1 MLWVRPTLVARE
13 SRDEQVLLEIGE
25 HTFILKVCFAAKY
38 EESRDG
44 TRPAPPPPPPPKIF
58 FLKYISVYIYIY
70 ALILVILFYKIT
82 FCPLNNI
89 IDSF

>member
-44 TRPAPPPPPPPKIF
+44 GINFFLEYEESRDGTRPAPRPQIF
-58 FLKYISVYIYIY
+58 FKNILVYIYIY
-70 ALILVILFYKIT
+70 MH
-82 FCPLNNI
+82 
-89 IDSF
+89 

>member
-44 TRPAPPPPPPPKIF
+44 GINFFLEYEESRDGPPSPPPPLKF
-58 FLKYISVYIYIY
+58 F
-70 ALILVILFYKIT
+70 F
-82 FCPLNNI
+82 
-89 IDSF
+89 